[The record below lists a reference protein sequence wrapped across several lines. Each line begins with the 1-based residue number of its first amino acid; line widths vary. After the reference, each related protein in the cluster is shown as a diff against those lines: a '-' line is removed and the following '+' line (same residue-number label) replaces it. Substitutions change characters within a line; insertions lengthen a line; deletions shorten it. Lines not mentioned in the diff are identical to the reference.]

1 MGKLKAASQ
10 ARRSRPDEHVDVRQ
24 KVCSYERLPADIL
37 RKYNA
42 AAAGRRE
49 RAFLSGS
56 RIRRKRK
63 ALRLCHC
70 WYCLALSSLFEIS
83 SLLFLSTSMRS
94 SIIPLFLCVLEV
106 RSTQFTVRSL
116 SYSFTTLTEGN
127 LKAIALYYM
136 GLCQRT
142 IFETISFPHRHSIF
156 KYPPAVRSTEPTVR
170 NALCTV

>member
-83 SLLFLSTSMRS
+83 SLLFLSTIDALEHHSTLSMCPGS
-94 SIIPLFLCVLEV
+94 SVDSVYCAQLVL
-106 RSTQFTVRSL
+106 QL
-116 SYSFTTLTEGN
+116 HDIN
-127 LKAIALYYM
+127 
-136 GLCQRT
+136 
-142 IFETISFPHRHSIF
+142 
-156 KYPPAVRSTEPTVR
+156 
-170 NALCTV
+170 